1 MATSDPVDITES
13 IIYPAGSGIRIR
25 PVINEN
31 SGKAFGGSYLV
42 DVPGVLTGGRRIRQQ
57 RKSIKEAKRLAD
69 EKYKG
74 AKQNGESF
82 FRLSEQERNE
92 VIDWMPKL
100 RKAGITLP
108 QAAEFALNHLVGV
121 NNAVTLS
128 QFVDDFLE
136 GKKQRLERGDI
147 RPLTYTNFRT
157 RSAKFV
163 DQFGERPLVEIGA
176 SDIKDWL
183 VNLKRGP
190 RTTKNYMSVV
200 AEIFNEAISA
210 GYLARSPLA
219 RISKHERKV
228 LCGQSGGME
237 KEPSVL
243 TVAEAKRLLAAA
255 HEHQELNLLPF
266 VVLGLFCGLRS
277 EEIKRLDWSSIELKG
292 KSPYVT
298 ISGAIAKKRRIRHV
312 DIPANAVAWLK
323 TCARKQGPVSEDRYS
338 DDHGRRFRKLTRLA
352 EFGYLEGEGKTA
364 KWIGTWQVN
373 AMRHSFGSYH
383 YALHGDPM
391 LTSRLLG
398 HKSNDTVLFDH
409 YRALASKED
418 AEEYFNIL
426 PEGLK

>member
-1 MATSDPVDITES
+1 M
-13 IIYPAGSGIRIR
+13 
-25 PVINEN
+25 
-31 SGKAFGGSYLV
+31 

-57 RKSIKEAKRLAD
+57 RKSLQEAKRLAD

-74 AKQNGESF
+74 VKQNGESF

-136 GKKQRLERGDI
+136 GKKQRLDRGDI

-157 RSAKFV
+157 HSAKFV

-255 HEHQELNLLPF
+255 HEHQELGVAMLTLKNDLEFLRSKAPGVELTRAEDMWKLFHRARPF
-266 VVLGLFCGLRS
+266 VFGHCYQTGTKTVEKVGLAVIMQRYFSLEKLDQLDEYLL
-277 EEIKRLDWSSIELKG
+277 EEELNG
-292 KSPYVT
+292 V
-298 ISGAIAKKRRIRHV
+298 
-312 DIPANAVAWLK
+312 
-323 TCARKQGPVSEDRYS
+323 
-338 DDHGRRFRKLTRLA
+338 
-352 EFGYLEGEGKTA
+352 
-364 KWIGTWQVN
+364 
-373 AMRHSFGSYH
+373 SFG
-383 YALHGDPM
+383 
-391 LTSRLLG
+391 
-398 HKSNDTVLFDH
+398 
-409 YRALASKED
+409 ASC
-418 AEEYFNIL
+418 Y
-426 PEGLK
+426 